1 MTDKKQPIVGAF
13 GGGGSGGGQ
22 AASVRSPSITAD
34 NLASIQYA
42 KVLDLIG
49 EGELEG
55 FPSARNY
62 TRGTAEYNTAAL
74 KDIYLNNTPILRAG
88 ASLPNPLDTD
98 YNFKDVTLD
107 FRYGTQDQRYNGFT
121 TTQRE
126 QIVNVEVTN
135 ASPVTRT
142 ITDTDVDQVRI
153 TLNIPQMAY
162 YVRNGDVRGVEL
174 TMSIQLSYN
183 GGPYTTVLTDKITG
197 RTADLYQKKYNIQ
210 LDEAGAFPVS
220 VRVLRDT
227 PDRDPAAEETIVDN
241 VFWSTF
247 TEVTETKLR
256 YPNSAIVGLRVS
268 SEQFSSI
275 PNRTY
280 RIRGIKIRIP
290 SNATVDQETGRLIYS
305 GVWDG
310 TFAAAQWCSC
320 PAWILWDLLTANRYG
335 LGDYIS
341 ADQLDKWAFSKPAST
356 ATNWC
361 LTVLVEQKL
370 DSPATSTSKR
380 QKRLTS

>member
-1 MTDKKQPIVGAF
+1 MTDKKQPIAGAF

-22 AASVRSPSITAD
+22 TASVRSPSITAD

-74 KDIYLNNTPILRAG
+74 KDIYLNNTPILREG

-98 YNFKDVTLD
+98 YNFQDVTLD

-174 TMSIQLSYN
+174 TMSVQLSYN
-183 GGPYTTVLTDKITG
+183 GGPYTTVLTDKING

-241 VFWSTF
+241 VFGPPIPRSPRPSCAIQTAR
-247 TEVTETKLR
+247 LSACGSAQS
-256 YPNSAIVGLRVS
+256 NSAASL
-268 SEQFSSI
+268 
-275 PNRTY
+275 
-280 RIRGIKIRIP
+280 
-290 SNATVDQETGRLIYS
+290 TGPT
-305 GVWDG
+305 G
-310 TFAAAQWCSC
+310 FAESKSAS
-320 PAWILWDLLTANRYG
+320 PAMPLLT
-335 LGDYIS
+335 
-341 ADQLDKWAFSKPAST
+341 KKPAG
-356 ATNWC
+356 
-361 LTVLVEQKL
+361 
-370 DSPATSTSKR
+370 
-380 QKRLTS
+380 